1 MDRRTRYSTIRRNA
15 LFMLALGLG
24 IRPTTACTIT
34 IPQLE
39 KIRTLHKRLG
49 CYTQWAWS
57 YIDKLVTARRYN
69 LKPGRGST
77 VNKCLFVNMDGTI
90 MSPTFA
96 MDLADRWPEVY
107 GLSLPAT
114 IRAHRTL
121 SVELAGVQ
129 PQIDSLY
136 KEIFG
141 YETNTPRTPTTAYPQ
156 PPSETT
162 PVTTNETITITHYRA
177 WISTH
182 WLAARRHKAIHQYLS
197 RHRAEPLDS
206 DPRQA

>member
-1 MDRRTRYSTIRRNA
+1 MRYSTIRRNA
-15 LFMLALGLG
+15 LFMFALGLG
-24 IRPTTACTIT
+24 IRPADASTLNIGR
-34 IPQLE
+34 LE
-39 KIRTLHKRLG
+39 EIRDLYKRLG

-57 YIDKLVTARRYN
+57 YIDKLVATRRYN
-69 LKPGRGST
+69 LKRGQGRRRASRY
-77 VNKCLFVNMDGTI
+77 LFINMDGTI
-90 MSPTFA
+90 MSPASA
-96 MDLADRWPEVY
+96 MGLATKWPDVY

-141 YETNTPRTPTTAYPQ
+141 YETNTPRTPTTTYPQ
-156 PPSETT
+156 PPITT
-162 PVTTNETITITHYRA
+162 ITTTNETTNETITTPHYRA